1 MLLRGLGDVCARYP
15 AATPVAGRSKVDPSP
30 MPSPWPLLSPGQ
42 RLVLALQPSLPS
54 AWCTSMREESVCSRA
69 IYYYLL
75 TFLSWIATYYLAN
88 LATALEPLKTLGE
101 LQPRSPWQRLDQLG
115 FSWQDCYT
123 RRIPASA
130 RTDCGRRSPLTG
142 RSRDTAPAVSRP
154 SQPPPAAAT
163 ADVAATPPAEPF
175 TGFVSGHESG
185 PISGTHQLPLDSL
198 TAAFAVRLSER
209 LFATRTTRHLCPSLI
224 ARDAAA

>member
-154 SQPPPAAAT
+154 SQPPPRCHR
-163 ADVAATPPAEPF
+163 
-175 TGFVSGHESG
+175 GRRSYSSGRAIH
-185 PISGTHQLPLDSL
+185 
-198 TAAFAVRLSER
+198 RLCER
-209 LFATRTTRHLCPSLI
+209 TRIGCDL
-224 ARDAAA
+224 RDASAAPRQPRSRLRCAPL

>member
-154 SQPPPAAAT
+154 SQPPAAAT

-185 PISGTHQLPLDSL
+185 AISGTHQLPLDSL
-198 TAAFAVRLSER
+198 AAAFAVRLSER